1 MSVIGTFLSLGWIGG
16 NLIKDAISNAE
27 VGANVNKIL
36 GPQIEYRNG
45 NYYSTRTGRR
55 VFKTF
60 ETDYVT
66 GEVWETWVDAKTQ
79 TEVYSPGREKYEEEQ
94 KKVRADINKAKAEKD
109 AIWLQEAIDNNLRYA
124 KVILPYQEGTT
135 IIKEGYID
143 RKEKADGTPR
153 KYYVTW
159 PDAAT
164 HNMMIYEA
172 VFRNG
177 FWHRSNYWTTMNYVD
192 EKYDK
197 TIK

>member
-27 VGANVNKIL
+27 VTSNANKIL

-45 NYYSTRTGRR
+45 KYYSTRTGRR
-55 VFKTF
+55 VIKTF

-66 GEVWETWVDAKTQ
+66 GEVWGIWVDAKTQ
-79 TEVYSPGREKYEEEQ
+79 TEIYSPGREKFEEKQ
-94 KKVRADINKAKAEKD
+94 KKVIEEINKAKDEKD
-109 AIWLQEAIDNNLRYA
+109 AIWLQEAIDNNRRYA
-124 KVILPYQEGTT
+124 KVILPYKAGATGVE
-135 IIKEGYID
+135 EGYID
-143 RKEKADGTPR
+143 RKEKTNGATR

-159 PDAAT
+159 PDVVT
-164 HNMMIYEA
+164 HKMMIYEA

-177 FWHRSNYWTTMNYVD
+177 YWHKDTYWTMNYVD

>member
-1 MSVIGTFLSLGWIGG
+1 MGVIGTFLSLGWIGG

-66 GEVWETWVDAKTQ
+66 GEIWETWVDAKTQ
-79 TEVYSPGREKYEEEQ
+79 IEVYSPGREKFEEKQ
-94 KKVRADINKAKAEKD
+94 KKVIEEINKAKDEKD
-109 AIWLQEAIDNNLRYA
+109 AIWLQEAIDNNRRYA
-124 KVILPYQEGTT
+124 KVILPYKPGATRVE
-135 IIKEGYID
+135 EGYID
-143 RKEKADGTPR
+143 RKEKTSGSPR

-159 PDAAT
+159 PDVVT
-164 HNMMIYEA
+164 HKMMIYEG

-177 FWHRSNYWTTMNYVD
+177 YWHTGPYWTMSYED